1 MIVQVKE
8 RTIEEIELKLS
19 SMNTVLNKINYL
31 ESVIKWTGFDFEVKR
46 FLWGKLSEFY
56 SEEKMFERS
65 AKAMSNRASLEVMSN
80 ERFDSYITAAEIYS
94 KVGKI
99 EDADEMFTR
108 SGRDLDAVGKR
119 KVKLARKNIYLLS
132 AKELEDKGK
141 KASAVKF
148 YEKLIKMDLE
158 EIEKNEI
165 KEKLISTYTSL
176 GMFREAKIL
185 EGIKQKWAV
194 MTIRK

>member
-185 EGIKQKWAV
+185 EGI
-194 MTIRK
+194 